1 MYTQQRKS
9 WRSPKSHYTPNIINV
24 LIQYGVWLLALNR
37 TTNPLTY
44 FFKLWFI
51 RTKTWEEEVCD
62 DTNVS
67 VLWVL
72 SVIMALIS
80 PGEER
85 RVPNIKMPWIIPL
98 CLLCFTP
105 VICGTS
111 FQQFRVG
118 TYTYFGGGGGVGV
131 GWSHPLSHV
140 FNIWLCSFNLY
151 SRNNP

>member
-1 MYTQQRKS
+1 M
-9 WRSPKSHYTPNIINV
+9 
-24 LIQYGVWLLALNR
+24 
-37 TTNPLTY
+37 
-44 FFKLWFI
+44 
-51 RTKTWEEEVCD
+51 
-62 DTNVS
+62 
-67 VLWVL
+67 L

-118 TYTYFGGGGGVGV
+118 TYTYFGGEGGGVGWGGV
-131 GWSHPLSHV
+131 IPSPTSSIFDCVRLIYIAEITLSNESCFIKGMALFAV
-140 FNIWLCSFNLY
+140 NLDL
-151 SRNNP
+151 NFD

>member
-1 MYTQQRKS
+1 M
-9 WRSPKSHYTPNIINV
+9 
-24 LIQYGVWLLALNR
+24 
-37 TTNPLTY
+37 
-44 FFKLWFI
+44 
-51 RTKTWEEEVCD
+51 
-62 DTNVS
+62 
-67 VLWVL
+67 L

-118 TYTYFGGGGGVGV
+118 AYTYFGGGGGVE
-131 GWSHPLSHV
+131 SSPLPRLQYLTV
-140 FNIWLCSFNLY
+140 FV
-151 SRNNP
+151 